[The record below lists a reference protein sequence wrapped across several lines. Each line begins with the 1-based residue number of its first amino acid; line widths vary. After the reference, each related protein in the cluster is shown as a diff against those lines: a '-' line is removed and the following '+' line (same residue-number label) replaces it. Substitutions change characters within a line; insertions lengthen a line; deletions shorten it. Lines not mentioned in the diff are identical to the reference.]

1 VEPKTDEMSF
11 LGSTVIT
18 PYPFHLPKAS
28 IFTFKIIFMY
38 IQKTAFLRL
47 LLILVSGF
55 LGASIAIAQPYLPFK
70 DSTFAGNGVV
80 FLQDNFQFIPHE
92 QKVMSDGKI
101 LIAGYGR
108 GQSTATA
115 VDGIIYRLNEDGNRD
130 LTFGPNGFKK
140 IDIDGTFD
148 AIEAVDE
155 TSDHKILILLTS
167 FDRTILVRLLPNGS
181 YDTDFGNDGI
191 LQTEAAN
198 TEYPYDMHI
207 QADQKIVVCGYER
220 VLNNLNKG
228 YVRRFNSDG
237 SIDPGFGTNGYVSCV
252 IDATKNLELNSFVF
266 QPDEKIVATGNYS
279 TGSTSGFPVFR
290 LNTDG
295 SFDNTFSGDG
305 KFLKVMGNTTRSA
318 SAWCIAVK
326 PDGKIIVG
334 GNAPTT
340 SESAMT
346 VVQVKPD
353 GITDTNFGS
362 FGAAKVVVSWFN
374 EVNAMVVQPDGK
386 IVLGGYCF
394 ASDTTTYFLMT
405 RLNANGVQDITFGP
419 SNGYFATLYSTDGYN
434 IDIITRMSLLPTG
447 KMLVLGWTNYSI
459 NLALNQPAYASVIR
473 YLTGILVD
481 TYEPNPVFQSA
492 LVYPSP
498 VRNELVTLS
507 YELDQTR
514 EISLSLYDASGR
526 EIAILI
532 NGEVRSTGLQQEQ
545 FYLPAGLA
553 AGNYFLE
560 LTTDEGQKALQIVKY

>member
-1 VEPKTDEMSF
+1 
-11 LGSTVIT
+11 
-18 PYPFHLPKAS
+18 
-28 IFTFKIIFMY
+28 
-38 IQKTAFLRL
+38 
-47 LLILVSGF
+47 
-55 LGASIAIAQPYLPFK
+55 
-70 DSTFAGNGVV
+70 
-80 FLQDNFQFIPHE
+80 
-92 QKVMSDGKI
+92 
-101 LIAGYGR
+101 
-108 GQSTATA
+108 
-115 VDGIIYRLNEDGNRD
+115 
-130 LTFGPNGFKK
+130 
-140 IDIDGTFD
+140 
-148 AIEAVDE
+148 
-155 TSDHKILILLTS
+155 
-167 FDRTILVRLLPNGS
+167 
-181 YDTDFGNDGI
+181 
-191 LQTEAAN
+191 
-198 TEYPYDMHI
+198 
-207 QADQKIVVCGYER
+207 
-220 VLNNLNKG
+220 
-228 YVRRFNSDG
+228 
-237 SIDPGFGTNGYVSCV
+237 
-252 IDATKNLELNSFVF
+252 
-266 QPDEKIVATGNYS
+266 
-279 TGSTSGFPVFR
+279 
-290 LNTDG
+290 
-295 SFDNTFSGDG
+295 
-305 KFLKVMGNTTRSA
+305 
-318 SAWCIAVK
+318 
-326 PDGKIIVG
+326 
-334 GNAPTT
+334 
-340 SESAMT
+340 
-346 VVQVKPD
+346 
-353 GITDTNFGS
+353 
-362 FGAAKVVVSWFN
+362 
-374 EVNAMVVQPDGK
+374 MVVQPDGK